1 LENQV
6 AAPQRRDLH
15 GRSEMLRLNG
25 HHGCEIYI
33 GVSVI
38 QFLRANLVTT
48 GHFVEKQTKTQK
60 KQAQT
65 MGRRGFLTRL
75 N

>member
-1 LENQV
+1 MENQV
-6 AAPQRRDLH
+6 VAPQRRDLH
-15 GRSEMLRLNG
+15 GWPEMLRLNG
-25 HHGCEIYI
+25 HHGYEIYI

-38 QFLRANLVTT
+38 QFLRANLSST

-65 MGRRGFLTRL
+65 MGRRGFLIRL